1 MEVTKDFKVIIKE
14 KYSENIYIQYDS
26 LYQYHEL
33 GQTAEDSRI
42 IFEKFANKVVEGQIY
57 LVLPSPKGLI
67 MIMSEKGA
75 LTVGFDN
82 DGSINSD
89 NYLQLLDEQGAIG
102 YIIEFKHDLIVNAIQ
117 KDLLKIISDYAYQEY
132 LKVNKKEPEKIYIKL
147 SSEGGKN
154 IITNHK
160 PDSDVMMY
168 FYDINF
174 EKKNINNK
182 INELKTSLLSE
193 NPDLVINFDYLMT
206 DLLEKENS
214 ESYFE
219 KINLN
224 NKDDEQIEKSLIE
237 DINEEK
243 ILILEEENR
252 LKSELTITE
261 VEENKYYEK
270 LFQDI
275 YSEQNEDGFNEED
288 YILTDI
294 H

>member
-1 MEVTKDFKVIIKE
+1 
-14 KYSENIYIQYDS
+14 
-26 LYQYHEL
+26 
-33 GQTAEDSRI
+33 
-42 IFEKFANKVVEGQIY
+42 
-57 LVLPSPKGLI
+57 

-174 EKKNINNK
+174 EKKNINHK
-182 INELKTSLLSE
+182 INELKSSLLTE
-193 NPDLVINFDYLMT
+193 NPDLIINFDYLMT

-219 KINLN
+219 KINL
-224 NKDDEQIEKSLIE
+224 DDKQIEKSLIE

-243 ILILEEENR
+243 ILILEEEKR
-252 LKSELTITE
+252 LNNELTIE
-261 VEENKYYEK
+261 DVEENKYYEK

>member
-14 KYSENIYIQYDS
+14 KYSENLYIQYDS

-33 GQTAEDSRI
+33 GKTAEDSRI

-57 LVLPSPKGLI
+57 LVLPSHKGLV

-82 DGSINSD
+82 DGSVNSD
-89 NYLQLLDEQGAIG
+89 NYLELLDEQGAIG

-117 KDLLKIISDYAYQEY
+117 SDLLKIISDYAYQEY

-147 SSEGGKN
+147 SSEGGNN

-174 EKKNINNK
+174 EKKNINHK
-182 INELKTSLLSE
+182 INELKKTLLIE
-193 NPDLVINFDYLMT
+193 NPDLIINFDYLMN

-214 ESYFE
+214 EDYFE

-224 NKDDEQIEKSLIE
+224 NNKKIEESMIE

-243 ILILEEENR
+243 MLILEEEKR
-252 LKSELTITE
+252 LNNELTSE
-261 VEENKYYEK
+261 DVEENKYYEK

-275 YSEQNEDGFNEED
+275 YSDKNEDGFNEED
-288 YILTDI
+288 FILTDI

>member
-1 MEVTKDFKVIIKE
+1 M
-14 KYSENIYIQYDS
+14 
-26 LYQYHEL
+26 
-33 GQTAEDSRI
+33 
-42 IFEKFANKVVEGQIY
+42 VEGQIY
-57 LVLPSPKGLI
+57 LVLPSHKGLV

-82 DGSINSD
+82 DGSVNSD
-89 NYLQLLDEQGAIG
+89 NYLELLDEQGAIG

-117 KDLLKIISDYAYQEY
+117 SDLLKIISDYAYQEY

-174 EKKNINNK
+174 EKKNINHK
-182 INELKTSLLSE
+182 INELKKTLLIE
-193 NPDLVINFDYLMT
+193 NPDLIINFDYLMN

-214 ESYFE
+214 EDYFE

-224 NKDDEQIEKSLIE
+224 NNKKIEESMIE

-243 ILILEEENR
+243 MLILEEEKR
-252 LKSELTITE
+252 LNNELTSE
-261 VEENKYYEK
+261 DVEENKYYEK

-275 YSEQNEDGFNEED
+275 YSDKNEDGFNEED